1 MKDHP
6 EEKRGRRWLAALLL
20 LNLLLTALERTL
32 PVWPYRSGPVL
43 LLTAAG
49 LLPTAV
55 VLWGTAPG
63 QLARPG
69 GVLYRRGPGRG
80 RSGGAAPIRRR
91 FRPRPGDRFDAG
103 RPALP
108 QHGSAGPFP
117 AGRRQPLLGAA
128 PPAPPPRGPGPG
140 GRSVFVGPCPA
151 PPAGGAAARRVF
163 LRKPLTLREKGLVK
177 GQKR

>member
-55 VLWGTAPG
+55 VLRGSWPT
-63 QLARPG
+63 LAVFCIGAVRGVGDLVGLLQFG
-69 GVLYRRGPGRG
+69 GVSALDRATALTLVVLLSRITVLLALFRQDDVSRYWERRRLRRRRGDLVLEAVLFL
-80 RSGGAAPIRRR
+80 S
-91 FRPRPGDRFDAG
+91 
-103 RPALP
+103 ALVLP
-108 QHGSAGPFP
+108 L
-117 AGRRQPLLGAA
+117 LLGALLQ
-128 PPAPPPRGPGPG
+128 
-140 GRSVFVGPCPA
+140 
-151 PPAGGAAARRVF
+151 GAF
-163 LRKPLTLREKGLVK
+163 SSGNL
-177 GQKR
+177 

>member
-43 LLTAAG
+43 LLAAAG

-55 VLWGTAPG
+55 VLWGLLRGSWPA
-63 QLARPG
+63 LAVFCIGAVRGVGDLVGLLQFG
-69 GVLYRRGPGRG
+69 GVSALDRATALTLVVLLSRITVLL
-80 RSGGAAPIRRR
+80 AL
-91 FRPRPGDRFDAG
+91 FR
-103 RPALP
+103 
-108 QHGSAGPFP
+108 

-140 GRSVFVGPCPA
+140 GRSGFCRPLVLPSA
-151 PPAGGAAARRVF
+151 WGAAARRVF

>member
-55 VLWGTAPG
+55 VLWGLLRGSWPA
-63 QLARPG
+63 LAVFCIGAVR
-69 GVLYRRGPGRG
+69 GVGDLVGLLQ
-80 RSGGAAPIRRR
+80 

-108 QHGSAGPFP
+108 HHGSAGPFP